1 MKFATWY
8 QREPRGTYK
17 RLHELGVGSA
27 TIYKLRK
34 GGTID
39 SYALASLISKATEG
53 CVSIQE
59 LCESPKRRPPR
70 VAGIPPSE
78 RGARLRARHAANHE
92 IVRASR

>member
-17 RLHELGVGSA
+17 RLHDLGVGSA

-39 SYALASLISKATEG
+39 SYALAALISEATGGE
-53 CVSIQE
+53 VSIDE
-59 LCESPKRRPPR
+59 LCRAKAKGKR
-70 VAGIPPSE
+70 S
-78 RGARLRARHAANHE
+78 
-92 IVRASR
+92 

>member
-1 MKFATWY
+1 VKFATWY

-39 SYALASLISKATEG
+39 SYALASIISEATGGE
-53 CVSIQE
+53 VSIAE
-59 LCESPKRRPPR
+59 LCTK
-70 VAGIPPSE
+70 AKGQ
-78 RGARLRARHAANHE
+78 GARIRELSGA
-92 IVRASR
+92 VQS